1 MDIRKHR
8 FVPNMSTTSKVFID
22 KKTKS
27 KKRSTLK
34 SELRKMAIAYQDRS
48 NLNLEKF

>member
-8 FVPNMSTTSKVFID
+8 FVPNISTTSKVFID

-27 KKRSTLK
+27 KKRSNLK
-34 SELRKMAIAYQDRS
+34 CELKRMVLAY
-48 NLNLEKF
+48 